1 MKFDGKIAI
10 VTGAGYGIGEAIALS
25 LAKEGADVVVNDVNI
40 ESARSVADKIKAI
53 GRRALAIKADVYK
66 SNEVNE
72 MVKTTLS
79 EFGKVDILVNNA
91 GGSARER
98 SSEFKDSA
106 EEVWDFVIGRNLKG
120 VLNCT
125 RAVINHMLE
134 RRSGKIVN
142 IASVAAI
149 KGEIGQADYGAAKA
163 GIIGFSRVLAKEVGR
178 QGINVNCIS
187 PGVIDTP
194 ALQQLPKEIVDR
206 YRNMLVIPRLGQ
218 PQDIANMAVFLASE
232 EADYITG
239 QNYMVC
245 GGMDL

>member
-1 MKFDGKIAI
+1 MKFDGKVAI

-40 ESARSVADKIKAI
+40 ESARSVADKVRAI
-53 GRRALAIKADVYK
+53 GRRALAIKADVNK

-72 MVKTTLS
+72 MVKATLS

-194 ALQQLPKEIVDR
+194 ALKQLPKEIVDR

-218 PQDIANMAVFLASE
+218 PQDIANMAVFLASQ

-239 QNYMVC
+239 QNYLVC